1 MRFRFILGQTFK
13 GLRRNAAMA
22 FSVTLVTFV
31 SLLFVGAAVLLQTQ
45 IGNLKNDWYDKVEV
59 SAFMCPADSSRPQ
72 CAGGEATQ
80 EQIDAIQS
88 YLDSDQMQPYVQKVY
103 FEDKADALAAF
114 QAQMADT
121 AWADTMTEEQMQASF
136 RVKLVNP
143 EEYQVVA
150 DALEGRDGV
159 ESVIDQRAQLEPLFN
174 VLNRFTLIAGGLAA
188 VMILTAILLI
198 PSTIRLSAMFRRT
211 ETEIMRYVGA
221 TNRMIQTPFI
231 LEGVISSLIGAV
243 LAIFSLWAIVRFFI
257 QDWFA
262 GTWVQVIDTTDVLL
276 ISPILL
282 VAAILIAS
290 FASFFALRKY
300 TRV

>member
-59 SAFMCPADSSRPQ
+59 SAFMCPTDSSRPQ

-80 EQIDAIQS
+80 EQIDAIAA
-88 YLDSDQMQPYVQKVY
+88 YLDSDEMKSYVQEVY
-103 FEDKADALAAF
+103 FENKADALKAF
-114 QAQMADT
+114 KEQMADT
-121 AWADTMTEEQMQASF
+121 AWADTMTEDQMQASF

-159 ESVIDQRAQLEPLFN
+159 ESVIDQRAQLEPLFK
-174 VLNRFTLIAGGLAA
+174 VLNRFTIIAGGLAA
-188 VMILTAILLI
+188 VMILTAMLLI

-231 LEGVISSLIGAV
+231 LEGVIAALTGAA
-243 LAIFSLWAIVRFFI
+243 LAVFILWAIVEFFI

-262 GTWVQVIDTTDVLL
+262 GTWVQVVNTKDVLL
-276 ISPILL
+276 IAPILL
-282 VAAILIAS
+282 IAAILIAS
-290 FASFFALRKY
+290 LTSFLTLRRY